1 MYLRCL
7 CIPQLHTTTTP
18 SPGFPHSP
26 WNPPGVD
33 SFCTWS
39 VSEGLRGST
48 PAPWCWPPHWPTDRK
63 DRNWLAKAL
72 HCFAAVHAMY
82 SWWLCASWPGSCE
95 IWPKRRAFAMSN
107 PMHCDCLPYPRKMHI
122 SNACWWPP
130 FHYLLVY
137 SSAAA
142 AIPPK
147 NLPLQTWRPKE
158 VLRLLIGTWFLMI
171 CSRLIHVVP
180 RCGFKSTILCANCYA
195 KETEAKQLSIRS
207 ISSTFSPPHE
217 LKVHHLPGMSCS
229 RKLHQF
235 GSSEWHGRST
245 KYPAVPPFFLCS
257 WAWVLQ
263 AAGVLLYSTCN
274 CSS

>member
-1 MYLRCL
+1 M
-7 CIPQLHTTTTP
+7 Q
-18 SPGFPHSP
+18 
-26 WNPPGVD
+26 
-33 SFCTWS
+33 CTA
-39 VSEGLRGST
+39 GG
-48 PAPWCWPPHWPTDRK
+48 C
-63 DRNWLAKAL
+63 
-72 HCFAAVHAMY
+72 VHHDKGPVK
-82 SWWLCASWPGSCE
+82 SG
-95 IWPKRRAFAMSN
+95 PKRRGLWKMLY
-107 PMHCDCLPYPRKMHI
+107 MCLCQIQCIYCDCLPYPRKMPI
-122 SNACWWPP
+122 SSACWWPP
-130 FHYLLVY
+130 FHCLLVY

-195 KETEAKQLSIRS
+195 EETEAKQLSIRS
-207 ISSTFSPPHE
+207 ISSTFCPPHE

-257 WAWVLQ
+257 WAWVL
-263 AAGVLLYSTCN
+263 
-274 CSS
+274 

>member
-1 MYLRCL
+1 MYLRYFAL
-7 CIPQLHTTTTP
+7 FVYTTTTTP

-48 PAPWCWPPHWPTDRK
+48 SAPWCWPPPIDPLTVRYRKDRK
-63 DRNWLAKAL
+63 DRWPRHYIVLPQSMQCTAGG
-72 HCFAAVHAMY
+72 CVHHDKGPVK
-82 SWWLCASWPGSCE
+82 SG
-95 IWPKRRAFAMSN
+95 PKRRGLWKMLY
-107 PMHCDCLPYPRKMHI
+107 MCLCQIQCIYCDCLPYPRKMPI
-122 SNACWWPP
+122 SSACWWPP
-130 FHYLLVY
+130 FHCLLVY

-195 KETEAKQLSIRS
+195 EETEAKQLSIRS
-207 ISSTFSPPHE
+207 ISSTFCPPHE

-257 WAWVLQ
+257 WAWVL
-263 AAGVLLYSTCN
+263 
-274 CSS
+274 